1 MKNILLVSAISLAL
15 TGCASYTSVESVF
28 KRMPYDEPKVEE
40 TFLNQPEFT
49 LPKPATGP
57 MTVAVYGFFDK
68 TGQRKASPMVAQLS
82 SAVTQGGETYLIKAL
97 QEVGN
102 GGWFKVVE
110 RVGLDNLMKERQ
122 MIRQMREIY
131 EGDKAKPLPPLLFAG
146 VLVEGGIVGYDSNTV
161 TGGSGMRILGIGP
174 QTQYQSDMI
183 TVSLRVVS
191 VTSGEVLV
199 SITTTK
205 TVYSYMDKLG
215 VLRFVE
221 SGTKA
226 IEAEIGVGLNE
237 SGNRATSMA
246 IQAAVV
252 EMIREGQKKGYW
264 DYDPK
269 SVAEI
274 EAKKKADEE
283 KKLFNRLFKEKEKNE
298 TKPVKEAKATKQEVK
313 PESVPAKEETK
324 PETKT
329 EVKEEVKVKSTSEE
343 QPSVKNTET
352 PQVKENKTGAQ

>member
-1 MKNILLVSAISLAL
+1 MKKLLATVAISLAL
-15 TGCASYTSVESVF
+15 SGCATYTSMESVF
-28 KRMPYDEPKVEE
+28 KRMPYDKPKVEE
-40 TFLNQPEFT
+40 TFLDEPEFV
-49 LPKPATGP
+49 LPKPANGP
-57 MTVAVYGFFDK
+57 MIVAVYGFFDK

-97 QEVGN
+97 QEVGK
-102 GGWFKVVE
+102 GSWFKVVE

-146 VLVEGGIVGYDSNTV
+146 VLVEGGVVGYDSNTI

-205 TVYSYMDKLG
+205 TVYSYMDKFG

-226 IEAEIGVGLNE
+226 IEAEAGVGLNE
-237 SGNRATSMA
+237 SGNRATSLA

-269 SVAEI
+269 SVADI
-274 EAKKKADEE
+274 EAKKKADEANKLLNKILREIKGDE
-283 KKLFNRLFKEKEKNE
+283 KGND
-298 TKPVKEAKATKQEVK
+298 VKEVKKA
-313 PESVPAKEETK
+313 PEQQQGVTNAVDTQGEKYQS
-324 PETKT
+324 
-329 EVKEEVKVKSTSEE
+329 
-343 QPSVKNTET
+343 
-352 PQVKENKTGAQ
+352 GAQ

>member
-283 KKLFNRLFKEKEKNE
+283 KKLFNRLFKEKEKHE

>member
-1 MKNILLVSAISLAL
+1 MTKYFKLLTIAVSTLAL
-15 TGCASYTSVESVF
+15 TGCASYSSIKGLATGHQFE
-28 KRMPYDEPKVEE
+28 EAKVEP
-40 TFLNQPEFT
+40 TTLTQPNFV

-57 MTVAVYGFFDK
+57 MVVAVYGFQDK
-68 TGQRKASPMVAQLS
+68 TGQRKASPQIAQLS
-82 SAVTQGGETYLIKAL
+82 SAVTQGAETYLIKAL

-102 GGWFKVVE
+102 GSWFKVVE

-131 EGDKAKPLPPLLFAG
+131 DGKDAKPLAPLLFAG
-146 VLVEGGIVGYDSNTV
+146 VLVEGGVVGYDSNTI

-191 VTSGEVLV
+191 VTTGEVLV

-221 SGTKA
+221 SGTRA
-226 IEAEIGVGLNE
+226 IEAELGMGVNE

-252 EMIREGQKKGYW
+252 EMIKEGQRKGYW
-264 DYDPK
+264 EYDPA
-269 SVAEI
+269 SVAAI
-274 EAKKKADEE
+274 EEQLKKEAAEKKAKRPELVQTVKGEE
-283 KKLFNRLFKEKEKNE
+283 
-298 TKPVKEAKATKQEVK
+298 
-313 PESVPAKEETK
+313 PAN
-324 PETKT
+324 
-329 EVKEEVKVKSTSEE
+329 SSW
-343 QPSVKNTET
+343 
-352 PQVKENKTGAQ
+352 

>member
-1 MKNILLVSAISLAL
+1 MRYLKLLTIAVSTLAL
-15 TGCASYTSVESVF
+15 TGCATYSSIKGAATGHAFEQA
-28 KRMPYDEPKVEE
+28 KVEP
-40 TFLNQPEFT
+40 TTLTQPEFK

-57 MTVAVYGFFDK
+57 MVVAVYGFQDK
-68 TGQRKASPMVAQLS
+68 TGQRKASPQIAQLS
-82 SAVTQGGETYLIKAL
+82 SAVTQGAETYLIKAL

-102 GGWFKVVE
+102 GSWFKVVE

-131 EGDKAKPLPPLLFAG
+131 DGKDAKPLAPLLFAG
-146 VLVEGGIVGYDSNTV
+146 VLVEGGVVGYDSNTI

-191 VTSGEVLV
+191 VTTGEVLV

-221 SGTKA
+221 SGTRA
-226 IEAEIGVGLNE
+226 IEAEIGMGVNE

-252 EMIREGQKKGYW
+252 EMIKEGQRKGYW
-264 DYDPK
+264 EYDPA
-269 SVAEI
+269 SVAAI
-274 EAKKKADEE
+274 EEQLKKEAAEKKA
-283 KKLFNRLFKEKEKNE
+283 KR
-298 TKPVKEAKATKQEVK
+298 
-313 PESVPAKEETK
+313 PELVQT
-324 PETKT
+324 
-329 EVKEEVKVKSTSEE
+329 VKEEEPANS
-343 QPSVKNTET
+343 NW
-352 PQVKENKTGAQ
+352 

>member
-1 MKNILLVSAISLAL
+1 MKKIAVAVAASMAL
-15 TGCASYTSVESVF
+15 SGCASFSTVKGLAKGYGFEQ
-28 KRMPYDEPKVEE
+28 PKIEE
-40 TFLNQPEFT
+40 TILGQPEFV
-49 LPKPATGP
+49 LPKPSTGP
-57 MTVAVYGFFDK
+57 MVVAVYNFMDK
-68 TGQRKASPMVAQLS
+68 TGQRKASPQVAQLS
-82 SAVTQGGETYLIKAL
+82 SAVTQGAETYLIKAL
-97 QEVGN
+97 KEVG
-102 GGWFKVVE
+102 GGSWFKVVE

-131 EGDKAKPLPPLLFAG
+131 EGQNAKPLPPLLFAG
-146 VLVEGGIVGYDSNTV
+146 VLVEGGVVGYDSNTV

-191 VTSGEVLV
+191 VTNGEVLV

-221 SGTKA
+221 AGTKA
-226 IEAEIGVGLNE
+226 IEAEVGMGVNE

-252 EMIREGQKKGYW
+252 EMIREGQRKGFW

-269 SVAEI
+269 SVAAI
-274 EAKKKADEE
+274 EEQQKEKKKKDEE
-283 KKLFNRLFKEKEKNE
+283 AAAKRAAALVGANKETNEKA
-298 TKPVKEAKATKQEVK
+298 PAT
-313 PESVPAKEETK
+313 
-324 PETKT
+324 
-329 EVKEEVKVKSTSEE
+329 
-343 QPSVKNTET
+343 NW
-352 PQVKENKTGAQ
+352 

>member
-1 MKNILLVSAISLAL
+1 MKKLSIALLASASLVL
-15 TGCASYTSVESVF
+15 SGCASYSQMDKLITKTQF
-28 KRMPYDEPKVEE
+28 QDAKVEPS
-40 TFLNQPEFT
+40 TINKPEFI
-49 LPKPATGP
+49 LPKPANGP
-57 MTVAVYGFFDK
+57 MVVAVYSFLDR
-68 TGQRKASPMVAQLS
+68 TGQRKPSPMVAQLS
-82 SAVTQGGETYLIKAL
+82 SAVTQGSETYLIKAL

-131 EGDKAKPLPPLLFAG
+131 EGANAKPMPPMLFAG
-146 VLVEGGIVGYDSNTV
+146 VLVEGGIVGYDSNVV

-174 QTQYQSDMI
+174 QTQYQADMI

-191 VTSGEVLV
+191 VTTGEVLV

-221 SGTKA
+221 AGTKS
-226 IEAEIGVGLNE
+226 IEAEIGMGVNE
-237 SGNRATSMA
+237 SGNRATNMA

-252 EMIREGQKKGYW
+252 EMIREGQKKGFW

-269 SVAEI
+269 SVEEIRLAQEAE
-274 EAKKKADEE
+274 KKAKEE
-283 KKLFNRLFKEKEKNE
+283 AQILNKLKNTLKGKEKNDA
-298 TKPVKEAKATKQEVK
+298 VEAKTNLIVDG
-313 PESVPAKEETK
+313 SGVT
-324 PETKT
+324 
-329 EVKEEVKVKSTSEE
+329 V
-343 QPSVKNTET
+343 
-352 PQVKENKTGAQ
+352 KTGESQ